1 MRLEDVTFVVTDTE
15 TTGLKAG
22 EHRLIEVAA
31 VKVRGGEVVERF
43 AQLINPERS
52 VPRFITEM
60 TGITTALLFR
70 QPTAAAVLPRYRDFL
85 GDGVLVAHNLTFDLR
100 FLAAELDR
108 LALPPLDNPTLC
120 TLRLARRLLNGLPS
134 KGLDAVAGFLGIP
147 IPGRH
152 RAEGDAE
159 ATAQVLLHFLRHLAV
174 QPGLTTL
181 AELLAWQ
188 HRRYPGAGHP
198 HQAQRSLHEAVLPS
212 LPDRPGVY
220 FMKDG
225 RGQVIYIGKAKS
237 LRNRVR
243 SYFTG
248 IEGHSPH
255 IRQMVAAVRTVTWE
269 ETGSELAALL
279 MESRL
284 IKAQQP
290 RFNRASLRYRTR
302 PFLRLAVQEPF
313 PRLSWRS
320 YLADDGAEYFG
331 PLAGR
336 RQAEAVVEIVNR
348 YFRLRECDDAT
359 FSRGRRCLWAELGR
373 CEAPCEDPVAAAR
386 YADEVQ
392 RVRAFLAGQEDTV
405 AAQLEAGMKAA
416 AATLDFEQAALLRDW
431 IETLRLLQDHHPTGV
446 TPVLDHNAVLV
457 LPGRDATVELYL
469 IRFGRLAA
477 MIPLPVPPTEAA
489 VAELRVHLARHFDPA
504 LPRPERYLRQET
516 DEVRLLL
523 HWMYVYR
530 NRTQYIP
537 WHGQDLTAAVLAVVA
552 RPVEE
557 MAVPEEADAP

>member
-1 MRLEDVTFVVTDTE
+1 MRIEEATFVVTDTE

-31 VKVRGGEVVERF
+31 VKVQGGVVTDRF

-70 QPTAAAVLPRYRDFL
+70 QPTAAEVLPRYRDFL

-108 LALPPLDNPTLC
+108 LALPALDNSTLC

-134 KGLDAVAGFLGIP
+134 KSLESVAGFLGIP
-147 IPGRH
+147 IHGRH
-152 RAEGDAE
+152 RAGGDAE
-159 ATAQVLLHFLRHLAV
+159 ATAQVLLHFLQHLAA

-181 AELLAWQ
+181 AELLTWQ
-188 HRRYPGAGHP
+188 HTRYQEGPHVHKRLHP
-198 HQAQRSLHEAVLPS
+198 IRQTLLPA

-220 FMKDG
+220 FMHDR
-225 RGQVIYIGKAKS
+225 RGKVIYIGKAKS

-248 IEGHSPH
+248 IEGHSAH
-255 IRQMVAAVRTVTWE
+255 IRQLVEAVHTITWE

-279 MESRL
+279 RESRL
-284 IKAQQP
+284 IKQHQP
-290 RFNRASLRYRTR
+290 RFNRAALQYRTR
-302 PFLRLAVQEPF
+302 PFLRLAVQETF

-336 RQAEAVVEIVNR
+336 GQAETVVEIVNR
-348 YFRLRECDDAT
+348 HFHLRECDDAT
-359 FSRGRRCLWAELGR
+359 FSRGHRCLWAEMGR
-373 CEAPCEDPVAAAR
+373 CEAPCEDPTAAAR
-386 YADEVQ
+386 YATEVQ
-392 RVRAFLAGQEDTV
+392 RVRAFLAGQDATV
-405 AAQLEAGMKAA
+405 AEVLEAGMKTAA
-416 AATLDFEQAALLRDW
+416 AALDFEQAARLRDW
-431 IETLRLLQDHHPTGV
+431 RETLRRLQDHQPSV
-446 TPVLDHNAVLV
+446 ATPVLDHNAVLV
-457 LPGRDATVELYL
+457 LPGRDGTVELYL
-469 IRFGRLAA
+469 VRFGRLAA
-477 MIPLPVPPTEAA
+477 MIPLPVPPDASDLA
-489 VAELRVHLARHFDPA
+489 VLQEQLALHFDPC
-504 LPRPERYLRQET
+504 LPRPERYLKQEV

-523 HWMYVYR
+523 HWMYIYR
-530 NRTQYIP
+530 SRTQYIP
-537 WHGQDLTAAVLAVVA
+537 WQGQDLLEAILQVVQG
-552 RPVEE
+552 PVEE
-557 MAVPEEADAP
+557 AAVPEAEPM